1 MNAGQVIKDW
11 RDQTKQKSI
20 PYLIDD
26 SEAFS
31 YLNEAQMEA
40 ARRGRLLI
48 DSTTSGIAQVDVS
61 SGSPVVDIDS
71 RIISIRRIRLASSSR
86 PLAKRTVR
94 QMDEQFPGWDTA
106 TTVSQPFVVVTDYQ
120 SDALFLYP
128 APKADDVLLMTVAR
142 EPLYVLARNSDD
154 IEFSSRY
161 VSGLIEWMKYR
172 TYMNEDTDMFDAKK
186 AAFSLAAFEAEFGQS
201 IGAIN
206 ERFEFEHYDDVGE
219 R

>member
-1 MNAGQVIKDW
+1 MNAGAVIKDW

-20 PYLIDD
+20 PYLIDE

-40 ARRGRLLI
+40 ARRSRLLI
-48 DSTTSGIAQVDVS
+48 DSTTPGIAQVDVS
-61 SGSPVVDIDS
+61 AGSPVVDIDS

-86 PLAKRTVR
+86 PLTKRTVR

-128 APKADDVLLMTVAR
+128 SPKADDVLLMTVSR
-142 EPLYVLARNSDD
+142 EPVFQIEDSDD
-154 IEFSSRY
+154 DLEISPRY
-161 VSGLIEWMKYR
+161 VGGLVDWMKYR
-172 TYMNEDTDMFDAKK
+172 TYMNEDTDLFNEKK
-186 AAFSLAAFEAEFGQS
+186 AAVALASFESEFGPAV
-201 IGAIN
+201 GAIN